1 MKDVRLVWRKH
12 GLIRSETSLTE
23 ASNYLQ
29 HQSSLSV
36 TVRGEQEARCGSPV
50 CGALGGLS
58 LSAQLENRRDRLGC
72 SWLGDLHTL
81 MDRSLSS

>member
-12 GLIRSETSLTE
+12 ELIRSETGLTE

-36 TVRGEQEARCGSPV
+36 TVIGEPEARCGSPV
-50 CGALGGLS
+50 CVQWEGFPCLH
-58 LSAQLENRRDRLGC
+58 NWKTDRIVWDVP
-72 SWLGDLHTL
+72 S
-81 MDRSLSS
+81 